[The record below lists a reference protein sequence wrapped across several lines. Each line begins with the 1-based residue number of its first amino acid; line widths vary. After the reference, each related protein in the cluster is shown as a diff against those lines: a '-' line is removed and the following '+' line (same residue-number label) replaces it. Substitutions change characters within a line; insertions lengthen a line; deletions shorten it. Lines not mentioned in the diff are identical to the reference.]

1 MTTVWSVLV
10 PLAQKPPNPN
20 NVVAGGL
27 GAVVLLA
34 LVAAV
39 VVLGFSLRKHLNRVN
54 FDDGS
59 PKPEQPKD
67 EPKRDQGNGNGQ
79 ASPSPSS

>member
-39 VVLGFSLRKHLNRVN
+39 VVLGFSLRKHLNKVN

-59 PKPEQPKD
+59 AKPEQPKD

-79 ASPSPSS
+79 ASHAPSS